1 MAGAGDPDNRR
12 MMEWDDAAYT
22 EGQKLLLA
30 HVKKMT
36 AIRKQHPALSR
47 GARTTLSVTDET
59 YAYEKTDDDSGD
71 RVLVVLNRSD
81 EPQTVEGVPAGSY
94 TDLLSGD
101 AVEGGAIEVPARTSL
116 VLTQ

>member
-1 MAGAGDPDNRR
+1 MESRAPATNGALRG
-12 MMEWDDAAYT
+12 E
-22 EGQKLLLA
+22 LS
-30 HVKKMT
+30 
-36 AIRKQHPALSR
+36 AILGKQHPALSR

-59 YAYEKTDDDSGD
+59 YAYEKTDDGSGD
-71 RVLVVLNRSD
+71 RVLVVINRSD

-116 VLTQ
+116 VLSQ